1 MASLRKSTDL
11 KTSGRNRAQPSER
24 AQPTTLKLPVPDG
37 DSLSAPE
44 KPGARNGRQRSA
56 KKASSRPRRPWR
68 TRKPNAMLIPFAVLC
83 VLALLF
89 VVWETALRRL
99 LPSLS
104 IGWHHALL
112 TLWAG
117 VVTAFTCIGVY
128 LLMRRQQQKLSRTA
142 ERLTRLLES
151 YKTTSSV
158 ADRFENP
165 NLVHCRDVLQCDR
178 RECPMYNSPGERCW
192 QVVALNGA
200 AHDGRAP
207 KVQIQHCHER
217 CEVYRIACPDALT
230 ELGEAFNNLT
240 FLLEGEARQ
249 VGRMQAQMV
258 EKEKMVAIGQMASG
272 IAHEIGNPLSSISSI
287 VQMVKRVGTH
297 ADVRKQLV
305 LIESHIQRISSTV
318 RQLGSLARPG
328 VDRWE
333 LADLGQVMLDAL
345 ELIAFDRR
353 AKNTNIKFDP
363 PSYLPTSYALRGQ
376 LQQVFINLAINALDA
391 MPDGGTLTV
400 NMHTNRGE
408 FVVRMRDTGCG
419 IAPAAGRRIFE
430 PFFTTKE
437 PGQGTGLGLSVS
449 YGIIQK
455 HGGKVDFASRLGV
468 GTTFTIRIP
477 IWKKLPDKEPWTNT
491 RSS

>member
-1 MASLRKSTDL
+1 MKHHENTADEETYA
-11 KTSGRNRAQPSER
+11 RNRARLGNPTCR
-24 AQPTTLKLPVPDG
+24 AKVEIPLQLDDPVSCSG
-37 DSLSAPE
+37 NGA
-44 KPGARNGRQRSA
+44 ARNEQPLLANKACSHDRSA
-56 KKASSRPRRPWR
+56 RRTLR
-68 TRKPNAMLIPFAVLC
+68 PNATLIPFAVLS

-89 VVWETALRRL
+89 VVWETALRRF

-117 VVTAFTCIGVY
+117 IVTAFTCIGVY
-128 LLMRRQQQKLSRTA
+128 MLMRRQQHKLSQTA

-151 YKTTSSV
+151 YKAQSPV

-178 RECPMYNSPGERCW
+178 HECPMYNAPGERCW
-192 QVVALNGA
+192 QVVALNA
-200 AHDGRAP
+200 AHDGRVP
-207 KVQIQHCHER
+207 EIQIQHCHER
-217 CEVYRIACPDALT
+217 CKVYRTACPDALT
-230 ELGEAFNNLT
+230 ELGEAFNNLM
-240 FLLEGEARQ
+240 FLLQGEARQ
-249 VGRMQAQMV
+249 VGRMQSQMV

-287 VQMVKRVGTH
+287 VQMVKRVGTN
-297 ADVRKQLV
+297 ADVRKQLA
-305 LIESHIQRISSTV
+305 LIDTHIQRISSTV

-333 LADLGQVMLDAL
+333 RADLGQIMLDAL

-353 AKNTNIKFDP
+353 AKNINIKFDP
-363 PSYLPTSYALRGQ
+363 PPYLPTTYALRGQ

-391 MPDGGTLTV
+391 MSDGGTLTV
-400 NMHTNRGE
+400 EVRAKRGE
-408 FVVRMRDTGCG
+408 FVVSMQDTGCG

-455 HGGKVDFASRLGV
+455 HGGKIDFTSRIDEGA
-468 GTTFTIRIP
+468 TFTIRIP
-477 IWKKLPDKEPWTNT
+477 VWEHPPGT
-491 RSS
+491 